1 MHVHKNF
8 FILYPQFCNRHIFT
22 SDNTAMQLTMERV
35 LVLYKWRRADALRQT
50 STRKPIVAQ
59 AAKKCGGCGAVP
71 AEPLGIRHP
80 LIPPS

>member
-1 MHVHKNF
+1 
-8 FILYPQFCNRHIFT
+8 
-22 SDNTAMQLTMERV
+22 MERV